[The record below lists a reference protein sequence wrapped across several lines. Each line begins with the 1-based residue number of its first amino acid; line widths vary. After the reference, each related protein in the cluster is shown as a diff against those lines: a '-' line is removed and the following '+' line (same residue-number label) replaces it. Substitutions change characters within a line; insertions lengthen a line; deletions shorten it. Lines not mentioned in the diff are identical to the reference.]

1 MFCAFLL
8 PAGQD
13 IRRFG
18 RIEEGTSTVESH
30 VLPQSLIFAMET
42 RESPS
47 FNFSA
52 FTDDLAV
59 E

>member
-1 MFCAFLL
+1 VLSSL

-47 FNFSA
+47 FAFSA
-52 FTDDLAV
+52 FTDHTAV
-59 E
+59 Q